1 MSNPFANMSDI
12 DFLFALGE
20 CLGGKRITRKGW
32 NGAGMWVAH
41 IPASTAHINDMGL
54 NNEPEWAIK
63 LARELGGTLHFAAK
77 FALKDTNNHIQ
88 VGWAPSQADMC
99 ANDWIVLDD

>member
-1 MSNPFANMSDI
+1 MISFGMAIRYCMN
-12 DFLFALGE
+12 E
-20 CLGGKRITRKGW
+20 GKRISRVGW
-32 NGAGMWVAH
+32 NGAEMWVAH
-41 IPASTAHINDMGL
+41 IPASTAHVNNL
-54 NNEPEWAIK
+54 TAHNEPEWVIR
-63 LARELGGTLHFAAK
+63 LAREEGGAVHFPAK